1 MIYVDEALLNL
12 IESACRRFQL
22 LTGRTNVWLAFQLT
36 NLSIVVYFVLA
47 AVSFWSSPVVA
58 RIALVL
64 FCGGLL
70 YLLTQTIFKVTVE
83 AHESS
88 AYRRVANGFR
98 NPRRVRDAPLR
109 IAFLTLAVLLLFPVL
124 LVHRFIDQSSLD
136 TSSLIAASP
145 LLSYSL
151 IALTTAVLYLLAC
164 DPLPPCAGR
173 FSEWIRALLPAGRR
187 TSDSGVASGDS
198 PAARTGRRGARRDW
212 DPLCARD
219 SRHDRERVDA
229 IDDSTIPTDPTGRC
243 RAAADARRQSVS
255 LGGTRDM

>member
-1 MIYVDEALLNL
+1 MIYVDAALLNL
-12 IESACRRFQL
+12 IEGACRRFQV

-47 AVSFWSSPVVA
+47 AVYFWSSPAVA

-88 AYRRVANGFR
+88 AYRRVTKGLR

-109 IAFLTLAVLLLFPVL
+109 IAFLTLSVLLFFPML
-124 LVHRFIDQSSLD
+124 LVHRFIHQSSLHI
-136 TSSLIAASP
+136 SGLICASP

-151 IALTTAVLYLLAC
+151 IALTTSVLYLLAC

-173 FSEWIRALLPAGRR
+173 ITEWIRALLPARRR
-187 TSDSGVASGDS
+187 TSESGVAIGSALQVRVIPMKNMKPPFPDPRYEMINPTVQPHGDVALLRFNLVTFGKL
-198 PAARTGRRGARRDW
+198 PDG
-212 DPLCARD
+212 P
-219 SRHDRERVDA
+219 ERPPV
-229 IDDSTIPTDPTGRC
+229 
-243 RAAADARRQSVS
+243 
-255 LGGTRDM
+255 

>member
-1 MIYVDEALLNL
+1 MFYVDEALLNL
-12 IESACRRFQL
+12 IEGACRQFQL

-47 AVSFWSSPVVA
+47 AVYFLSSPVAA

-70 YLLTQTIFKVTVE
+70 YLLAQTIFKVTVE

-88 AYRRVANGFR
+88 AYRRVASGFR
-98 NPRRVRDAPLR
+98 NPRRLRDAPLR
-109 IAFLTLAVLLLFPVL
+109 IAFLTLSVLLLFPVL
-124 LVHRFIDQSSLD
+124 LVHRFIDQSSLH
-136 TSSLIAASP
+136 TSNLISASP

-173 FSEWIRALLPAGRR
+173 IKEWIRAVLPARRR
-187 TSDSGVASGDS
+187 TSESGVASATHPPPVL
-198 PAARTGRRGARRDW
+198 PAEAAWRDW
-212 DPLCARD
+212 RSIGSALDDTIAV
-219 SRHDRERVDA
+219 SRFDESSFHRL
-229 IDDSTIPTDPTGRC
+229 I
-243 RAAADARRQSVS
+243 
-255 LGGTRDM
+255 GGAVL

>member
-1 MIYVDEALLNL
+1 MIYVDSALLNL
-12 IESACRRFQL
+12 IEAACRQFQV

-47 AVSFWSSPVVA
+47 AVYFWSSPAVA

-88 AYRRVANGFR
+88 AYRRVAKGLR

-109 IAFLTLAVLLLFPVL
+109 IAFLTLSVLLFFPVL
-124 LVHRFIDQSSLD
+124 LVHRTIHQSSLHI
-136 TSSLIAASP
+136 SGLISTSP

-151 IALTTAVLYLLAC
+151 IVLTTLVLYLLAC

-173 FSEWIRALLPAGRR
+173 ITEWIRTLLPARRR
-187 TSDSGVASGDS
+187 TSESGVAFSSRSIWPRAGNGS
-198 PAARTGRRGARRDW
+198 LANQGLTLLAEKRLGWETDW
-212 DPLCARD
+212 
-219 SRHDRERVDA
+219 SE
-229 IDDSTIPTDPTGRC
+229 
-243 RAAADARRQSVS
+243 AAAPD
-255 LGGTRDM
+255 

>member
-1 MIYVDEALLNL
+1 MIYVDSALLNL
-12 IESACRRFQL
+12 IEAACRRFQV

-47 AVSFWSSPVVA
+47 AVYFWSSPAVA

-109 IAFLTLAVLLLFPVL
+109 IAFLTLSLLLLFPVL
-124 LVHRFIDQSSLD
+124 LVHRFIDKSSLD
-136 TSSLIAASP
+136 TSSLISASP

-173 FSEWIRALLPAGRR
+173 ITEWIRALFPARRR
-187 TSDSGVASGDS
+187 TSESGVAFSSRSIWPRAGNGS
-198 PAARTGRRGARRDW
+198 LANQGAY
-212 DPLCARD
+212 P
-219 SRHDRERVDA
+219 
-229 IDDSTIPTDPTGRC
+229 
-243 RAAADARRQSVS
+243 
-255 LGGTRDM
+255 LGGEKTWLGNGLV

>member
-1 MIYVDEALLNL
+1 MIYVDSALLNL
-12 IESACRRFQL
+12 IEAACRRFQV

-47 AVSFWSSPVVA
+47 AVYFWSSPAIA

-70 YLLTQTIFKVTVE
+70 YLLSQTILKVTVE

-88 AYRRVANGFR
+88 AYQRVAKGFR

-109 IAFLTLAVLLLFPVL
+109 IAFLTLSVLLFFPVL
-124 LVHRFIDQSSLD
+124 LVHRTIHQSPLHISG
-136 TSSLIAASP
+136 LISTSP

-151 IALTTAVLYLLAC
+151 IALTTLVLYLLAC

-173 FSEWIRALLPAGRR
+173 ITEWIRALIAVRRR
-187 TSDSGVASGDS
+187 TSESGAATGSS
-198 PAARTGRRGARRDW
+198 PAVRTAGAAVLECDAPSEGIRARSPRADGEWRRA
-212 DPLCARD
+212 
-219 SRHDRERVDA
+219 
-229 IDDSTIPTDPTGRC
+229 
-243 RAAADARRQSVS
+243 
-255 LGGTRDM
+255 